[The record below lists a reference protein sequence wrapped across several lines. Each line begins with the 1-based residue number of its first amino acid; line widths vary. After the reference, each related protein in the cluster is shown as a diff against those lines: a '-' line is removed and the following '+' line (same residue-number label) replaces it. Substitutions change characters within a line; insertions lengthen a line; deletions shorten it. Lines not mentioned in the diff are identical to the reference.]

1 MIDELEDKT
10 PGPGQYEP
18 RGITLNSPEGK
29 SPVSIF
35 KSVVAS
41 KFPCARRPVSAMSTP
56 RCGMLDSRL
65 GGGGGGGGGRSTRD
79 DSNSRRV
86 GTPGP
91 GSY

>member
-56 RCGMLDSRL
+56 RCGMVESRL
-65 GGGGGGGGGRSTRD
+65 GGGGRSTRD